1 MTIAEDGSVRVLQR
15 QRKNNLRGTIYS
27 VPKSVGGRELEVV
40 YCEDQLKQGKFVA
53 AMRRARQSAAKHKGM
68 FGEEA
73 QAAEGVPAAAAV
85 VEKQAESL
93 ITVGYGR
100 KNPNAMHGR
109 EKRGKSKK
117 NPFNPHAHIA

>member
-15 QRKNNLRGTIYS
+15 QRKKNLRGTIYS

-68 FGEEA
+68 FGDEA
-73 QAAEGVPAAAAV
+73 RVAEGAPAAAP
-85 VEKQAESL
+85 VEKQAESV
-93 ITVGYGR
+93 ITIGYGR